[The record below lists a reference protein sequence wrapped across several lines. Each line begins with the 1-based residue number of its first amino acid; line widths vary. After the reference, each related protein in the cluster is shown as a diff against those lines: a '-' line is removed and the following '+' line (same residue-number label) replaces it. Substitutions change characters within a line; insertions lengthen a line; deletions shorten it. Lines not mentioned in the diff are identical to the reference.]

1 VRIFQD
7 SVDDLWVERADGTL
21 VCVSEGVRAEMS
33 GDEPGR
39 ALEDIRRGYGPLAE
53 LVPAAPA
60 KAAEE
65 QDKPSRYGRGF
76 DDLAEQW
83 ATLEDGH
90 DLKHPNRSQCGADG
104 LICPSMR
111 LAAELRARMDD
122 WLDEWRARR

>member
-7 SVDDLWVERADGTL
+7 HVLDLWAERADGTL

-39 ALEDIRRGYGPLAE
+39 ALEDIRRGYGPLTE
-53 LVPAAPA
+53 LVPATTV

-90 DLKHPNRSQCGADG
+90 ALKHPDRSQCGG
-104 LICPSMR
+104 LGACPSMR
-111 LAAELRARMDD
+111 LAADLRAQMDD
-122 WLDEWRARR
+122 WLDEWRVRR